1 MAYKK
6 FVASEQEFNTDLFGI
21 KAKIDGVLLVED
33 ENGHQKMSAF
43 EIKTGKNKNQQEYI
57 GQVFFYSLL
66 M

>member
-1 MAYKK
+1 MPLYINTIS
-6 FVASEQEFNTDLFGI
+6 FTDLFGI
-21 KAKIDGVLLVED
+21 KAKIDGVVLVED
-33 ENGHQKMSAF
+33 ENGDQKMSAL